1 MKYNYSL
8 CVITNRDLMTSD
20 TVESCVEQAV
30 EGGAGI
36 IQLNEKN
43 IDNIKFYETALKVK
57 EVLKGKKVPLI
68 INSRVDIAL
77 AIDADGVH
85 LERNDLPVSIVRK
98 LLGKNKSIG
107 VTVSNIEEAKIA
119 LNGGADYLCVG
130 SMFASETNERVKRAS
145 AKILIGISAS
155 FKVPVIATGGI
166 TQDNARLLS
175 NCGMS
180 GIAVSAAVVA
190 QENIK
195 EATQTMLKISKE
207 LQNGF

>member
-1 MKYNYSL
+1 MKYDYKL
-8 CVITNRDLMTSD
+8 YVIIDRNLITSG

-43 IDNIKFYETALKVK
+43 IDNLKFYETALRVK

-77 AIDADGVH
+77 ATDADGVH
-85 LERNDLPVSIVRK
+85 IERNDLPVSIVRK
-98 LLGKNKSIG
+98 LLGKNKIIG
-107 VTVSNIEEAKIA
+107 ATVSNIEESKIA
-119 LNGGADYLCVG
+119 LSGGANYLCVG

-145 AKILIGISAS
+145 AKILMGISAS
-155 FKVPVIATGGI
+155 FKVPVIAIGGI
-166 TQDNARLLS
+166 TQDNVRLLS

-180 GIAVSAAVVA
+180 GIAVSSAVVA

-195 EATQTMLKISKE
+195 EAAQNMLKISKE
-207 LQNGF
+207 IILSN